1 MNLVSPFVEESYN
14 PFTWWISCSICLLW
28 SQIGWL
34 LHPLFGTVGSPG
46 HWLQPCTSRQQV
58 EVFMIVSQP
67 EVIPSGAAKWGCTT
81 LRKWQSISQV
91 PHQNHTLID
100 IPPLLDTPRNHMVG
114 HSFRC
119 PWSPLIIS
127 NYEPLLANIDHYQ
140 PSYVS
145 MIQLSIL
152 EFQSGNCVNSHGNII
167 ILTIAIHWG
176 NHVMGYVGYYSPTT
190 SVISELL
197 VMTSTT

>member
-1 MNLVSPFVEESYN
+1 MNLLFNLSPVVPNWLAAPSSFWDGWEPGPLTSTLHKSTASRGFHDRF
-14 PFTWWISCSICLLW
+14 PTWGNTQWSWGYCLL
-28 SQIGWL
+28 IA
-34 LHPLFGTVGSPG
+34 F
-46 HWLQPCTSRQQV
+46 
-58 EVFMIVSQP
+58 E
-67 EVIPSGAAKWGCTT
+67 AAKWGCTT

-91 PHQNHTLID
+91 PHQNRTLID

-119 PWSPLIIS
+119 PWSPVIIS

-140 PSYVS
+140 PSYGS

-176 NHVMGYVGYYSPTT
+176 NHVMGYVGYYSPTN

-197 VMTSTT
+197 VMTSTI